1 MKKSQIA
8 SDIERVLNVHKSE
21 RDSLADRQNAE
32 LRELLIE
39 IAGEQ
44 VTEEIVQE
52 KISLNPPGG

>member
-44 VTEEIVQE
+44 VTEQIILE
-52 KISLNPPGG
+52 KISLNRPGG